1 MDEATNLF
9 YSDKLQATMNEHLS
23 KMKKQLKSSSDPLQC
38 IPNSTSLRL
47 LQMFAEA
54 HSIKGLCLEKKRFN
68 SLNAT
73 ASFKGGED
81 SNNEDETIIDSFEM
95 ASRMSIQ
102 HSLLMHQYVNSQSS
116 SNSGSIN
123 QLSNGSNTAASNLD
137 ATNTANSAINTMS
150 NVDDNLDLIN
160 PLYEIALQKAPLLY
174 IKKGYL

>member
-1 MDEATNLF
+1 
-9 YSDKLQATMNEHLS
+9 
-23 KMKKQLKSSSDPLQC
+23 
-38 IPNSTSLRL
+38 
-47 LQMFAEA
+47 MFAEA